1 MKGVTLMRTDNLYL
15 YALMHELSNRL
26 ERARIEKIH
35 QPTQYELMFHLRT
48 RTGNKKLLISIHPET
63 FRFHLTERQF
73 ENPPQPKNFCV
84 LLRKHLSG
92 GMVTK
97 LAQIGRDRIVAL
109 TIESYN
115 AIGDL
120 VTYNLYVELMGKYSN
135 VVLVNDDGIII
146 DAFKKV
152 DETKSEQRQIL
163 PKLTYTLPA
172 MSEVNAAFGFYLQP
186 FLKKWLVDTHY
197 NEELLLVAAKT
208 PQGYYYKLKNNQA
221 IYTFL
226 AIDDSLEVKEKLMFP
241 TLSQAID
248 IYYYEQTI
256 AQQLKEK
263 TAHLLRV
270 VDQTYRRDVKK
281 RKKLQAEYDAA
292 TGFET
297 YQLIGNLLLA
307 QQYTLPSHA
316 EIVQL
321 TNYYAE
327 EQEVMTVQLDGGRSV
342 VQNAQMYFKKYTK
355 AKIALDKVREQ
366 LAKNEKEIAY
376 FETIRQSLTY
386 ADLQQAAEIADE
398 LASGGYVKAK
408 HKVKRKTKIPQYRT
422 YVYRDIEYLVGK
434 NNLQNDYVTFKMRR
448 KDYTWLHVKDF
459 PGSHVLITKK
469 APLTEEE
476 TYVGALLAAYFSKM
490 RASENVAVDYTLVQH
505 VHKPSGA
512 KPGYVIYREQKTLYV
527 SPSLTNLQTYFADF
541 V

>member
-1 MKGVTLMRTDNLYL
+1 
-15 YALMHELSNRL
+15 MHELSAVL

-35 QPTQYELMFHLRT
+35 QPTQYELIFHLRT
-48 RTGNKKLLISIHPET
+48 RTGNKKLLMSIHPET

-84 LLRKHLSG
+84 LLRKYLSG
-92 GMVTK
+92 GMITK
-97 LAQIGRDRIVAL
+97 AAQIGRDRIVAL

-120 VTYNLYVELMGKYSN
+120 VTYNLYIELMGKYSN
-135 VVLVNDDGIII
+135 IVLVNDEGVII

-163 PKLTYTLPA
+163 PKLTYYLP
-172 MSEVNAAFGFYLQP
+172 EVSKMNDTFGFYLQP
-186 FLKKWLVDTHY
+186 FLKKWLAHNEY
-197 NEELLLVAAKT
+197 KEELLLVAAQK
-208 PQGYYYKLKNNQA
+208 PAGYYYKLQNGKA

-226 AIDDSLEVKEKLMFP
+226 AIDNVLEVKEKLTFA

-248 IYYYEQTI
+248 VYYYEQTI

-263 TAHLLRV
+263 TAHLLHV
-270 VDQTYRRDVKK
+270 VEQTYKRDVKK
-281 RKKLQAEYDAA
+281 QQKLTAEYEAA

-297 YQLIGNLLLA
+297 YQHIGNLLLA
-307 QQYTLPSHA
+307 EQYMLPAHA
-316 EIVQL
+316 EVVEL

-327 EQEVMTVQLDGGRSV
+327 DQAVLTVPLDSGQNI

-355 AKIALDKVREQ
+355 AKTALEKLQEQ

-376 FETIRQSLTY
+376 FETIRQSLMY

-398 LASGGYVKAK
+398 LVEQGYMKTK
-408 HKVKRKTKIPQYRT
+408 HKGKRKTKIPQYRT
-422 YVYRDIEYLVGK
+422 YVYGDITYLVGK

-448 KDYTWLHVKDF
+448 KDFTWLHVKDS

-469 APLTEEE
+469 APLTAEALH
-476 TYVGALLAAYFSKM
+476 VGALLAAYFSKM

-527 SPSLTNLQTYFADF
+527 SPSVTNLQTYFTDF
-541 V
+541 I